1 MPGHSV
7 PHEAAE
13 GFVGAG
19 VGEGCGSDLCTAGR
33 NGDLTQTQLIDEVRP
48 DQLRGSGLGLRSAGL
63 ELQSRQIGI
72 GIKLEHY
79 PVDAGQHIVCV
90 GYRQRAALPGADRD
104 ALEVVVVDPRETG
117 GDGDLPGATD
127 GHSKV

>member
-1 MPGHSV
+1 M
-7 PHEAAE
+7 
-13 GFVGAG
+13 
-19 VGEGCGSDLCTAGR
+19 
-33 NGDLTQTQLIDEVRP
+33 RP